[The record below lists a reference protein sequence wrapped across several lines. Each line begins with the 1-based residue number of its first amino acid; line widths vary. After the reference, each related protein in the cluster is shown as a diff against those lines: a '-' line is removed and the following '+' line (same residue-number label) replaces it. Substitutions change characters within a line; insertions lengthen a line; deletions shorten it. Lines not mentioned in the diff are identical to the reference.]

1 MENKKYNTKDKVT
14 DSTTEK
20 VQKKAGRQGKKQDK
34 DDRECGKSRGGGSVK
49 EQQSMIDREE
59 KVRKRGKGRFPV
71 VS

>member
-34 DDRECGKSRGGGSVK
+34 DDRECGKSRGGECQRATKYDRQGRESTK
-49 EQQSMIDREE
+49 E
-59 KVRKRGKGRFPV
+59 RKR
-71 VS
+71 